1 MKSRTDQPFKKPFKS
16 LICRIY
22 MPTFLDSHKMGNVTE
37 EQLRQAMKAPRDE
50 YGVTNKNIYYNK
62 AEDKA
67 FCVLD
72 APDKEAIQKHHQKI
86 GLSCDSITEV
96 QSTA

>member
-1 MKSRTDQPFKKPFKS
+1 
-16 LICRIY
+16 

-37 EQLRQAMKAPRDE
+37 EQLRQAMKAPKDE